1 MINTPATVAS
11 TFFHD
16 SLSVFVTKIIVI
28 LLSVFSVV
36 ILAKA
41 LGPEGRGILA
51 MLLIY
56 PQLFTSIAEGG
67 MRQATVYYTGRQ
79 SISDAR
85 IFGAS
90 IVYTLVSCL
99 VFSSLIFYLLYRS
112 EEFDYTLPMMLAAS
126 LMLPVALFMNAI
138 RGVFLGKQ
146 HIRPF
151 NTSQWLQKVVLVA
164 LFALLYALGWLTVE
178 TAVLCMLGATLLGF
192 LPALVFFFRTLFVRM
207 EFNAGALWLMM
218 RKGAVFAAAL
228 FLIEA
233 NYKLDILLLGWLS
246 TREEV
251 GLYAVAVSV
260 GEMLWQ
266 LPAAVGLVV
275 FSRSA
280 NVKDATRWHA
290 ELARS
295 VRISLWVT
303 LMGALALLVI
313 APPLFDLLFGD
324 DFSRSAAMTLWLLPG
339 LVLMVVF
346 KLLNMDLAGKGK
358 PYVSLFIMLPAL
370 GLNVA
375 LNYLLIPQLG
385 GNGAAIAS
393 TISYLTAAIIMLWVY
408 CRMHDL
414 RARDFLI
421 IRADDTRQLI
431 DKFAR
436 KLRPRREA

>member
-178 TAVLCMLGATLLGF
+178 TAVLCLLGAALLGF

-207 EFNAGALWLMM
+207 EFNADALWLVM

-303 LMGALALLVI
+303 LLGALVLLVI

-393 TISYLTAAIIMLWVY
+393 TISYLTAAIIMLWAY

-421 IRADDTRQLI
+421 IRADDTSQLI

-436 KLRPRREA
+436 KLHLRREA